1 MTVGG
6 LFERITEGE
15 NVSEV
20 KKKQSSAQRAL
31 LRLLVL
37 MTLAPG
43 ETRAGASKG
52 RDGACPAL
60 AKFGQKTNAT
70 CDQEGCRV
78 LHFRSDKTPEVPW
91 LPVGLSLLL
100 AENLAS
106 KESWFAARYFTR
118 H

>member
-6 LFERITEGE
+6 LVEQITEGE

-20 KKKQSSAQRAL
+20 KKKESSAQRAL

-37 MTLAPG
+37 MTLASG

-52 RDGACPAL
+52 WDGACPAL

-78 LHFRSDKTPEVPW
+78 LHFRSDKTLEVPW

-106 KESWFAARYFTR
+106 KELWFAARYSTW

>member
-6 LFERITEGE
+6 LVEQITEGE

-20 KKKQSSAQRAL
+20 KKKESSAQRAL
-31 LRLLVL
+31 LRLFVL
-37 MTLAPG
+37 MTLASG

-52 RDGACPAL
+52 WDGACPAL

-70 CDQEGCRV
+70 CDQEGCCV
-78 LHFRSDKTPEVPW
+78 LHFRSDNTLEVPW

-106 KESWFAARYFTR
+106 KESYSARR
-118 H
+118 